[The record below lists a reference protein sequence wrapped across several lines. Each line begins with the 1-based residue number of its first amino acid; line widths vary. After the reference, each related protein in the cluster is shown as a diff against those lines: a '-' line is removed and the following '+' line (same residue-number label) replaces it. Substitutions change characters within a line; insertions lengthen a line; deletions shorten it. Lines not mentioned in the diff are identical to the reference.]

1 MVALDEMGCESGS
14 ESRRLRF
21 LTLHLHDLQSIR
33 WIPLWIGLMYIA
45 LSYGIPLRQ
54 YGPGLVLAL
63 MVTGLAEVGWYQY
76 VTRRTRQVYGRTTL
90 SWQER
95 NRVWMSGPIRLAYW
109 ALLLCH
115 GFRRYALGVR
125 VDDVYLYVG
134 VALFLLMKVVDE
146 TNLTKRRWV
155 YGIALGLY
163 VAVATGMRK
172 VGLEAYSV
180 VWIGVLFVGLGVF
193 DYALLT
199 HASELTSGPGPEEVW
214 DARG

>member
-1 MVALDEMGCESGS
+1 MVSLDEMDCESGL

-33 WIPLWIGLMYIA
+33 WIPLWIGLTYIA

-54 YGPGLVLAL
+54 YGPGLLLAFI
-63 MVTGLAEVGWYQY
+63 VTGLAEVGWYQY

-109 ALLLCH
+109 ALLLYH
-115 GFRRYALGVR
+115 YAFGVH
-125 VDDVYLYVG
+125 VDDSYLYVG

-155 YGIALGLY
+155 YGIALGVY
-163 VAVATGMRK
+163 VAAETGMRM

-193 DYALLT
+193 DYALLI
-199 HASELTSGPGPEEVW
+199 HAAEPTSGPGLEEVW